1 VYLALGDVHAELEKL
16 EPRDPQ
22 KHDALRIFFDGG
34 KRKLLLP
41 KDFLRTMAVRPQIVA
56 TLAVLLIAAVLPGKL
71 IISILLSIPFLCEAL
86 PKATRVLGATCWQ
99 LVIKKHT
106 LIAVPSRATW
116 WAGTRGEASE
126 GADVEATPQP
136 ADNSAGNNTA
146 IVYEGEEK
154 VLVELLETWK
164 THTWPKPDNISSP
177 LQHCA
182 WDGIGCNDQGEVT
195 RIRLTVKDIEG
206 TIPASIGQLPQLEQL
221 YLYSNSIRGIHSEKC
236 SLLSHYVENSL
247 GILFFPGN
255 FQKIL
260 TFQMLHQAPSRPNW
274 DS

>member
-106 LIAVPSRATW
+106 LITVPSRATW
-116 WAGTRGEASE
+116 WAGTRGEASD

-136 ADNSAGNNTA
+136 ADNSASNNTA
-146 IVYEGEEK
+146 IVYEGRVVAGRIVTGK
-154 VLVELLETWK
+154 IQLRVLG
-164 THTWPKPDNISSP
+164 
-177 LQHCA
+177 A
-182 WDGIGCNDQGEVT
+182 WNV
-195 RIRLTVKDIEG
+195 RHLWR
-206 TIPASIGQLPQLEQL
+206 
-221 YLYSNSIRGIHSEKC
+221 C
-236 SLLSHYVENSL
+236 S
-247 GILFFPGN
+247 G
-255 FQKIL
+255 
-260 TFQMLHQAPSRPNW
+260 
-274 DS
+274 